1 MTDSLTEYYMGD
13 PQGGNWDLKKST
25 NGGATWATWAT
36 VPTTASG
43 GWNNG
48 MFWYDAN
55 NVWFGTN
62 AAFLMYSSNAGV
74 NWSQQTTPTT
84 DQYFVWFNSLTNGMS
99 GSDANTFG
107 TTNGGTSWTSITPP
121 PFTTIYGGLCGS
133 GSQFWACPQALTIYY
148 TSNNGANWTLQFT
161 STTAGVIYDMSR
173 ARTGSVI
180 FAVKSNGTI
189 CRYGPS
195 LTGITPIGNITP
207 AQYNLSQ
214 NYPNPF
220 NPTTKIDFSLPK
232 SGMVTLKVYNILGQ
246 EVNTL
251 INEVKSAGTYSV
263 DFNGTKFA
271 SGIYFYTIKSGDF
284 TATKR
289 MTLIK

>member
-25 NGGATWATWAT
+25 NGGANWATWAT

-107 TTNGGTSWTSITPP
+107 TTNGGTNWTSITPP

-148 TSNNGANWTLQFT
+148 TSNNGANWALQYT

-189 CRYGPS
+189 VRYGPP

-207 AQYNLSQ
+207 TQYNLSQ

-220 NPTTKIDFSLPK
+220 NPTTKINFSLPK
-232 SGMVTLKVYNILGQ
+232 SGLVTLKIYNILGQ

-251 INEVKSAGTYSV
+251 MNEVKSAGVYSV
-263 DFNGTKFA
+263 DFNASNLA
-271 SGIYFYTIKSGDF
+271 SGIYFYAIKSGDF
-284 TATKR
+284 TDVKK
-289 MTLIK
+289 MSLIK